1 MIEVNQLSFSYGNHT
16 VLKNLTFSIEA
27 GKLLSVLGPNGV
39 GKSTLFRCLLGLNKV
54 YTGTVQI
61 NKADIKTF
69 TTRQMAE
76 TMAYIPQ
83 SHSSTFNYS
92 VVEMVVMGTA
102 HRVSKFSTPSVND
115 YEKAYDALDQM
126 NMRSYAE
133 RYFNEL
139 SGGEQQMILI
149 ARALAQQAKILLM
162 DEPTSNLDFGNQLR
176 VMEKIKMLT
185 EKGYTV
191 VQSSHNPQHAM
202 MFSDEIMALYA
213 GQIIAKGIPSNVVT
227 KELLETLYKTNVEIL
242 EVKGEQLIL
251 PLWGRRC
258 I

>member
-1 MIEVNQLSFSYGNHT
+1 MIEVNQLSFSYGNHA

-27 GKLLSVLGPNGV
+27 GKLISLLGPNGV

-54 YTGTVQI
+54 YTGTIQV
-61 NKADIKTF
+61 NKADIKTLS
-69 TTRQMAE
+69 TRKMAE

-83 SHSSTFNYS
+83 SHVSTFNYS

-102 HRVSKFSTPSVND
+102 HRVSKFSTPSISD

-133 RYFNEL
+133 RYFNKL
-139 SGGEQQMILI
+139 SGGEQQMVLI

-176 VMEKIKMLT
+176 VMEKIKMLA

-191 VQSSHNPQHAM
+191 IQSSHNPQHAM

-213 GQIIAKGIPSNVVT
+213 GEITAKGIPSEVVT
-227 KELLETLYKTNVEIL
+227 KDLLETLYQTNVEIL

-251 PLWGRRC
+251 PLWGKVRV
-258 I
+258 

>member
-1 MIEVNQLSFSYGNHT
+1 MIEVDQLSFSYGKHA
-16 VLKNLTFSIEA
+16 VLKHLTFSIEA

-39 GKSTLFRCLLGLNKV
+39 GKSTLFRCLLGLNKT

-102 HRVSKFSTPSVND
+102 HRVSKFSTPSVKD

-139 SGGEQQMILI
+139 SGGEQQMVLI

-191 VQSSHNPQHAM
+191 IQSSHNPQHAL

-213 GQIIAKGIPSNVVT
+213 GQIIAKGIPGEVVT
-227 KELLETLYKTNVEIL
+227 KGLLEKLYQTNVEIL
-242 EVKGEQLIL
+242 EVKGERLIL